1 MENTIIKIG
10 GMSCQGCVKNISGVL
25 AGIAGVT
32 SAEVS
37 LEAGQAKVAF
47 DPQAVR
53 REALVAAIE
62 DAGFDAE

>member
-1 MENTIIKIG
+1 MENTTIKIG

-25 AGIAGVT
+25 GALAGVS

-37 LEAGQAKVAF
+37 LEAAEAKVSF
-47 DPQAVR
+47 DPQVVAR
-53 REALVAAIE
+53 AALVDAIE